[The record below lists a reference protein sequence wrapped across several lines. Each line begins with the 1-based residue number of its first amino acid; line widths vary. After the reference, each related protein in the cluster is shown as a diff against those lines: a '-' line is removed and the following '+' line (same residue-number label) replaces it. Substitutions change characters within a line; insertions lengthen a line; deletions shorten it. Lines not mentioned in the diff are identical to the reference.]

1 MTRYHHGWPL
11 GEPSATVMMCVRQSH
26 GSVRSMYT
34 VEASAVLS
42 PGRRLTDDEITDLV
56 EAVIDDLDT
65 TTVDPS
71 VSTIRD
77 GDDVR
82 VAVSVAVDGGDQ
94 FAALARASEAMLGAF
109 HAAGVAV
116 DGTLAAGG
124 LRSEVRPLQPV

>member
-1 MTRYHHGWPL
+1 VASSKSERDAAVEEVATHGW
-11 GEPSATVMMCVRQSH
+11 TVARETKR
-26 GSVRSMYT
+26 GMYV

-42 PGRRLTDDEITDLV
+42 PGRHLTDDEITDLI

-71 VSTIRD
+71 VSTVRD

-82 VAVSVAVDGGDQ
+82 VTVSVTVDGGDP
-94 FAALARASEAMLGAF
+94 FAALAGASEAMLAAF

-116 DGTLAAGG
+116 EGAIAAGD